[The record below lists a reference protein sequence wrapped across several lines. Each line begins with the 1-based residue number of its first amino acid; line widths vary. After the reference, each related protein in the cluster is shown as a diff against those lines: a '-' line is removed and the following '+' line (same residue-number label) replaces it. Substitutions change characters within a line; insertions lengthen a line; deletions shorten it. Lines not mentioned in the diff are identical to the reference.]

1 MTLTET
7 KYNYKIKRHV
17 LPFLPHPSPWEKKK
31 NLLKILQHQKKR
43 VFLTNTSRKP
53 PKLKNNRQNHLLLL
67 MEENVKPLK

>member
-31 NLLKILQHQKKR
+31 KSTKD
-43 VFLTNTSRKP
+43 FTA
-53 PKLKNNRQNHLLLL
+53 PK
-67 MEENVKPLK
+67 EEGVLN